1 MAWLITNDKLSAE
14 MEKWQTGLNDA
25 ISLTEKNTKFVNRD
39 MILNK
44 G

>member
-1 MAWLITNDKLSAE
+1 MITNDKLSAD

-25 ISLTEKNTKFVNRD
+25 ITVTEKNTKFVNRD
-39 MILNK
+39 LTLNN